1 MNENEFQNVLEDL
14 QTKLVFQEDLI
25 QKLDDALGSQ
35 QQQLMDLDR
44 RVELLMDQIRM
55 MENTIPAEPEAPP
68 PHY

>member
-14 QTKLVFQEDLI
+14 QTKLIFQEDLI
-25 QKLDDALGSQ
+25 QKLDEALGSQ

-44 RVELLMDQIRM
+44 RVELLIGQIRM
-55 MENTIPAEPEAPP
+55 MENAIPAGPETPP

>member
-1 MNENEFQNVLEDL
+1 MDENEYQNALEDL

-25 QKLDDALGSQ
+25 QKLDAALGSQ

-55 MENTIPAEPEAPP
+55 MENTIPAAPETPP

>member
-1 MNENEFQNVLEDL
+1 MNENEFQNLLEDL

-35 QQQLMDLDR
+35 QQQLMELDR

-55 MENTIPAEPEAPP
+55 MENTIPASPEAPP

>member
-1 MNENEFQNVLEDL
+1 MNENEFQDVLEDL

-25 QKLDDALGSQ
+25 QKLDEALGSQ

-44 RVELLMDQIRM
+44 RVELLMGQIRM
-55 MENTIPAEPEAPP
+55 MENTIPSGPETPP

>member
-25 QKLDDALGSQ
+25 QKLDEALGSQ

>member
-14 QTKLVFQEDLI
+14 QTKLIFQEDLM
-25 QKLDDALGSQ
+25 QKLDEALGSQ

-55 MENTIPAEPEAPP
+55 MENTIPAAPESPP